1 MSAYSSKEYR
11 NNRAILLADNPVC
24 HWCRKAKATEA
35 DHLIELSRGGTHE
48 LDNLV
53 PSCKSCNSRRGAIVG
68 NKQQAQRVAGRKR
81 IIDGVQVFSDREM
94 VTPSPTESSFF
105 TGTNQA
111 SNAFETEDRDTSS
124 IGVVQPRLETPY
136 TASDS
141 LEPYV
146 SDFARKY
153 LGYELMD
160 WQKHICRGMLAVDEH
175 GKLIHRK
182 ATLTVARQNGKTW
195 LLKPLIGAAL
205 SSIAQL
211 RGRPQNVANTAHEL
225 KLASLLFEELAPI
238 MVEYFGAKAKM
249 GYGIQNLVMPDGSR
263 WWCRAA
269 TPSGPHGLS
278 LDWVIADEGW
288 AINEESMT
296 HGFEKTTRARPEPLV
311 VNVSTAGTEAS
322 SYLQKLRTA
331 GLKVIDEGR
340 QSSAYFAEYSPPPGA
355 DIDSPRWWGYSNPSL
370 GITIT
375 RDVLEAEAQEDD
387 RAAFLRG
394 AMNLWVATD
403 QGWLQPGQWEACK
416 VSTPMPAGGVIAVD
430 STPTDSQYYGLRAQI
445 DEAGLVHVC
454 PVFVVDTVQKMQDE
468 VAQIMSDGKILLAI
482 TPTLEHH
489 VAEYP
494 SRKTTVG
501 HAEIMKY
508 TSLVRS
514 MIQQDPPQIAH
525 HGEELLAE
533 HVNRAVAVRH
543 ANALQLSSKRSPGE
557 ITLARLM
564 VFAAA
569 IVSRPQKRRAA
580 AVYVSR

>member
-1 MSAYSSKEYR
+1 
-11 NNRAILLADNPVC
+11 V
-24 HWCRKAKATEA
+24 T
-35 DHLIELSRGGTHE
+35 
-48 LDNLV
+48 
-53 PSCKSCNSRRGAIVG
+53 
-68 NKQQAQRVAGRKR
+68 
-81 IIDGVQVFSDREM
+81 GVQTCALPISV
-94 VTPSPTESSFF
+94 SSFF
-105 TGTNQA
+105 PGNTTAFDA
-111 SNAFETEDRDTSS
+111 SNETDTDTSRFGCS
-124 IGVVQPRLETPY
+124 TPRLETPY
-136 TASDS
+136 TATSS
-141 LEPYV
+141 LVHHVEN
-146 SDFARKY
+146 FAKTF

-160 WQKHICRGMLAVDEH
+160 WQKHVVAGMTAFDGE
-175 GKLIHRK
+175 GKLVHRR
-182 ATLTVARQNGKTW
+182 ALLTVARQNGKSW
-195 LLKPLIGAAL
+195 ILKPMIGAAL
-205 SSIAQL
+205 TTIAAE

-225 KLASLLFEELAPI
+225 KLASLMFEELAPI
-238 MVEYFGAKAKM
+238 LVEYHGAKAKM
-249 GYGIQNLVMPDGSR
+249 GYGIQNLTMPDGSR

-278 LDWVIADEGW
+278 LDWIFADETW
-288 AINEESMT
+288 ALNEESMT
-296 HGFEKTTRARPEPLV
+296 HGFEKTTRARPEPLI

-322 SYLQKLRTA
+322 SYMRKLRTQ
-331 GLKVIDEGR
+331 GLKAIDENKP
-340 QSSAYFAEYSPPPGA
+340 SKLYFAEFSPPPGA
-355 DIDSPRWWGYSNPSL
+355 DIENPKWWGYSNPSL

-403 QGWLQPGQWEACK
+403 QGWLQPGQWEMCK
-416 VSTPMPAGGVIAVD
+416 TDKPMPDGGVLAVD
-430 STPTDSQYYGLRAQI
+430 STPTDSQYYGLRAVADDQ
-445 DEAGLVHVC
+445 GLVHIS
-454 PVFVVDTVQKMQDE
+454 PVFVVDTVQKMQEE
-468 VAQIMSDGKILLAI
+468 VAAIMANPKMLLAVS
-482 TPTLEHH
+482 PTLEHH

-494 SRKTTVG
+494 NRKTIVG

-514 MIQQDPPQIAH
+514 MIQQDPPTIGH

-569 IVSRPQKRRAA
+569 IVSRPQKKRAA